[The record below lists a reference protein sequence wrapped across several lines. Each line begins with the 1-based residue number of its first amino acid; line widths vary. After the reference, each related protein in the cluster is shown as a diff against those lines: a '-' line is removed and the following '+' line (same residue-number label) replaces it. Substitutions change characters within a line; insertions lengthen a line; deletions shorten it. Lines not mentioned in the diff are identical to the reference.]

1 MVTVQPDDNYDITVQ
16 FSPTAPIDYTGNL
29 VFTYNGGGSII
40 SLSGKGIQTISVNE
54 PEDIMGDGST
64 FLFQSNPNP
73 VRSGYD
79 ATISYRLNKAGTI
92 NLTVYDVLG
101 REVAHLVNEYKPI
114 GVHFVNFNTKNLS
127 SGVYF
132 YRLRAP
138 GYEGL
143 KKMLIIR

>member
-1 MVTVQPDDNYDITVQ
+1 
-16 FSPTAPIDYTGNL
+16 
-29 VFTYNGGGSII
+29 
-40 SLSGKGIQTISVNE
+40 
-54 PEDIMGDGST
+54 MGDGSNL
-64 FLFQSNPNP
+64 LFQSNPNP

-79 ATISYRLNKAGTI
+79 ATIKYRLNTAGNI
-92 NLTVYDVLG
+92 NITVYDVLG

-114 GVHFVNFNTKNLS
+114 GVHSVNFNTKNLS

-143 KKMLIIR
+143 KKMVVIR